1 MTLNQLA
8 GPMTVPFSTRRAAQA
23 AAATLS
29 LMGCRSSAF
38 RAAEAAATHV
48 SVPLGGLTLW
58 ATRCDPP
65 LLREEAGAAAAKSRN
80 DVLILRV
87 GTGSADG
94 PPIVFDWI
102 PHRAGSRFGLV
113 PALPIGGGLSLA
125 DPHDESCLLDLTGDG
140 IIDRSD
146 MKDGWIL
153 ARVLAASRAAA
164 ILRSNLWGGL

>member
-1 MTLNQLA
+1 MTLNHLA

-29 LMGCRSSAF
+29 LMGCRSSVL
-38 RAAEAAATHV
+38 RAAEAAGTHV

-65 LLREEAGAAAAKSRN
+65 LLREEARATAAGSRK

-87 GTGSADG
+87 GTDSADR

-102 PHRAGSRFGLV
+102 PDDNASRYGLV
-113 PALPIGGGLSLA
+113 PALPVGGGLSLA
-125 DPHDESCLLDLTGDG
+125 DPNDETGRRDLTSDG
-140 IIDRSD
+140 IIERSA
-146 MKDGWIL
+146 GAHRWPLERTLGI
-153 ARVLAASRAAA
+153 ARASA
-164 ILRSNLWGGL
+164 ILRSRLWGGL